1 MEKLTSHWSQRE
13 SAGEGKQQFTRPTE
27 GRQNMKNMIGKKKK
41 RREKER
47 RKRHKNIGH
56 YKEMK

>member
-1 MEKLTSHWSQRE
+1 
-13 SAGEGKQQFTRPTE
+13 
-27 GRQNMKNMIGKKKK
+27 MIGKKKK

-56 YKEMK
+56 YKEMKWKVIEKQKQVN